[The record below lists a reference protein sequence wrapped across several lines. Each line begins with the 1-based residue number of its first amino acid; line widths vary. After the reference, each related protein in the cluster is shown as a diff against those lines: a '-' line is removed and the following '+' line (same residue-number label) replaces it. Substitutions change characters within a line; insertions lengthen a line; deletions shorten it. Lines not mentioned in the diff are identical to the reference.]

1 MMRRLCNRL
10 ILLEHGK
17 LQQDGHVDEV
27 AEHYQAYTNHQ
38 QISQE
43 HSRPKYRRVGDI
55 EITAVRIVDE
65 NVFKKG
71 AAITMNKLTHFVLYK
86 METLKLGAWLI

>member
-10 ILLEHGK
+10 IWLEHGK

-38 QISQE
+38 QNSQE
-43 HSRPKYRRVGDI
+43 HSRPKYRGVGDI

-65 NVFKKG
+65 NGVEENVFNKG
-71 AAITMNKLTHFVLYK
+71 AAITMNKLTHFV
-86 METLKLGAWLI
+86 